1 MAIHGGLRIIH
12 HHQDSPGFVGYRLI
26 ADPHTRLTGHLLI
39 AMPSMMDPNFHRT
52 VTYICEHTENGA
64 LGIIIN
70 RPLDMVLSEIF
81 KKLSLGEASPE
92 IAGNPVL
99 RGGPVQMER
108 GFVIHESPAAW
119 ETTAPVAN
127 SVQVT
132 TSRDILS
139 AMATGGGPKRAL
151 IALGYAGWGANQLDA
166 EIAANSWLSVPASAD
181 ILFETPFEERWHEA
195 AALLGIDV
203 ATISPEAGHA

>member
-1 MAIHGGLRIIH
+1 
-12 HHQDSPGFVGYRLI
+12 
-26 ADPHTRLTGHLLI
+26 
-39 AMPSMMDPNFHRT
+39 MPSMMDPNFHRT
-52 VTYICEHTENGA
+52 VTYICEHTDHGA

-70 RPLDMVLSEIF
+70 KPLDMDLGEIF
-81 KKLSLGEASPE
+81 EQLSLGEASPE
-92 IAGNPVL
+92 MAGNPVL

-108 GFVIHESPAAW
+108 GFVIHESTKAW
-119 ETTAPVAN
+119 ETTAPVAD

-139 AMATGGGPKRAL
+139 AMAAGGGPKRAL
-151 IALGYAGWGANQLDA
+151 IALGYAGWGAGQLEA
-166 EIAANSWLSVPASAD
+166 EIAANSWLSVLASAD
-181 ILFETPFEERWHEA
+181 ILFATPFEARWHEA